1 MVAEGGPLVGWN
13 ARYRRSLSADKTLV
27 ILRESIAVLSPGR
40 VCVRGGAIPMSP
52 RPLRPRPRR
61 PRRPRPRLT
70 AWLGSNSPVIS
81 LTPRS
86 TPQCKPPQAR
96 LAPGS
101 AAGVIHLRS
110 PPSQWPLVVNRLF
123 ERVDRPRVDGHR
135 NGERAR
141 VEVDLGLLEQLFIE
155 QQRDPEQ
162 PTERRKLAEGSA
174 RSFRATGHAFRVAP
188 RGRPAGSSRAEGPP
202 AFAPAPPGSQTR
214 ARRGPCGAG
223 RWPWLAPRN
232 GCRAPRDSHR
242 RRPPPRAR

>member
-1 MVAEGGPLVGWN
+1 MERQIPPQPLRGQDARHSARVDCRPVAWSRVRSRGCHSDVTSATPPEAATAPTAATAIDSLVGLEQSGHFAN
-13 ARYRRSLSADKTLV
+13 APIDA
-27 ILRESIAVLSPGR
+27 AV
-40 VCVRGGAIPMSP
+40 
-52 RPLRPRPRR
+52 
-61 PRRPRPRLT
+61 
-70 AWLGSNSPVIS
+70 
-81 LTPRS
+81 
-86 TPQCKPPQAR
+86 QATT
-96 LAPGS
+96 S
-101 AAGVIHLRS
+101 AARAGLSRRRDPS
-110 PPSQWPLVVNRLF
+110 SEPPSQWPLVVNRLF